1 MTIIIT
7 KKIQN
12 KGNCVIDNHNIKE
25 GKEYN
30 ILYKGN
36 KNQIEKY
43 LKLKGV

>member
-7 KKIQN
+7 KKIKN
-12 KGNCVIDNHNIKE
+12 KGNCVIDNHNIKN

-30 ILYKGN
+30 IIYKGN
-36 KNQIEKY
+36 NKQILEF